1 MNVSKILISSAA
13 VASVVGAFGLSY
25 AQNINYRAP
34 TNTTQTQNDAALPC
48 QPGPFNPHLPVDPKA
63 RSSGMTGTSADCAT
77 PVVNTRALPVQ
88 AEAPMP
94 ARVVQVQ
101 SDAVLP
107 TQTAPVQIAQPSTTY
122 QASTYTAS
130 NDVRTMSDERAP
142 RADRN

>member
-1 MNVSKILISSAA
+1 MNVSKVLISSAA
-13 VASVVGAFGLSY
+13 VASVVGALGLSY
-25 AQNINYRAP
+25 AQNINYKAP

-63 RSSGMTGTSADCAT
+63 RSGGLTPNAADCAT
-77 PVVNTRALPVQ
+77 PVVNTRVAPVQ
-88 AEAPMP
+88 VEAPMP
-94 ARVVQVQ
+94 APVVQVQ

>member
-1 MNVSKILISSAA
+1 MNVSKVLISTAA
-13 VASVVGAFGLSY
+13 VASVVGAIGLSY
-25 AQNINYRAP
+25 AQNINYKSP
-34 TNTTQTQNDAALPC
+34 TNTTQTQSDAALPC

-63 RSSGMTGTSADCAT
+63 RSSGMTATSADCVT
-77 PVVNTRALPVQ
+77 PVVNTRVLP
-88 AEAPMP
+88 AP
-94 ARVVQVQ
+94 AAVVQVQ

-107 TQTAPVQIAQPSTTY
+107 TQTEPVQIAQPSTTY